1 MMAAAVQITMGAD
14 SCCSALFTKRL
25 LLEQRWYCNI
35 SYTVPE
41 AKGL

>member
-1 MMAAAVQITMGAD
+1 MMAAAVQITIGAD